1 LVDHAGRGDRAAV
14 FAARALIVSPTLRA
28 ATADDYAAFARFHVE
43 LEVPDPVP
51 SLERWRGEIC
61 ASAIMVVE
69 HDAPIGYGSWLP
81 LGELGHV
88 RHVVVDA
95 SARGR
100 GVGRMI
106 MDALA
111 QRMHAA
117 GHARWQLYVK
127 EENVAGRRLYENCG
141 MGIVAR
147 STALELRWED
157 VERLPRGRTLH
168 RAPPVPALG
177 VSAATLAAW
186 QQQADAKIEMLV
198 DDHGVIAGIVRL
210 DPEHPG
216 VRPFTVDAPD
226 AIRPMLEALR
236 PHKRAADP
244 SLRLVV
250 DDREDVCACLTAA
263 GASVLLRL
271 LRYQGELT

>member
-1 LVDHAGRGDRAAV
+1 
-14 FAARALIVSPTLRA
+14 VSPLLRA
-28 ATADDYAAFARFHVE
+28 ATADDYAAFARFFVE

-51 SLERWRGEIC
+51 TMERWLGEIC
-61 ASAIMVVE
+61 ASAVMVVE

-95 SARGR
+95 AARGR

-111 QRMHAA
+111 QRMHTA

-127 EENVAGRRLYENCG
+127 EENAAGRRLYENCG
-141 MGIVAR
+141 MHIVAR
-147 STALELRWED
+147 SIALELRWD
-157 VERLPRGRTLH
+157 CVERLPRGRNLH
-168 RAPPVPALG
+168 PTSPVAALG
-177 VSAATLAAW
+177 VSAATLADW
-186 QQQADAKIEMLV
+186 QQQPVAKIAMLV
-198 DDHGVIAGIVRL
+198 DDQGVAAGIARF

-216 VRPFTVDAPD
+216 ARPFVVDAPD
-226 AIRPMLEALR
+226 AIRPLLEALR
-236 PHKRAADP
+236 PHKRAADE